1 MTNNDENLSKDHL
14 DVLKTS
20 DFTLASTL
28 YCLGYNIMG
37 IDKNNPKRVIF
48 YFRKT
53 SDLEVTVDKHFNNQI
68 LVNPLDFDRAQR
80 EIRAQIHT
88 DR

>member
-1 MTNNDENLSKDHL
+1 MKNDDKSYL

-28 YCLGYNIMG
+28 YCLGYDITG
-37 IDKNNPKRVIF
+37 IDKNTPKRVVF

-53 SDLEVTVDKHFNNQI
+53 SDLEATVDKYFKNQVKI
-68 LVNPLDFDRAQR
+68 NPLNFDRAQR

>member
-1 MTNNDENLSKDHL
+1 MKNDDKDYL
-14 DVLKTS
+14 NVLKTS

-28 YCLGYNIMG
+28 YYLGYNIIG
-37 IDKNNPKRVIF
+37 IDKRSPRRVIF
-48 YFRKT
+48 YYKKT
-53 SDLEVTVDKHFNNQI
+53 SEIEVTVDKYFKKQI
-68 LVNPLDFDRAQR
+68 KIDPLGFDQAQR